1 VYGTNEERKPARDEL
16 MADSEPMT
24 EDEIGEIMGKPL
36 SELFQ
41 FCHKD
46 RRLLRIVLSLAI
58 RNGIAEGQKQ
68 SALKMNR
75 AMKTGLYGS
84 NRVEN

>member
-1 VYGTNEERKPARDEL
+1 VYSTNEEYEPALSEL
-16 MADSEPMT
+16 MVDSEPMT
-24 EDEIGEIMGKPL
+24 EDEIGEIMGKSL

-41 FCHKD
+41 LCHKD
-46 RRLLRIVLSLAI
+46 KRLLGIVLSLAI

-75 AMKTGLYGS
+75 AMKAGLYGS
-84 NRVEN
+84 SRVEN